1 MKQNK
6 LIALLTALLF
16 NIVAGTAIAAVSGF
30 NPAAV
35 IGGGTVLSA
44 FLKLPQGAMPMAIQ
58 KEIWIN
64 SIVEG
69 LFADNSFLT
78 KAFNADEFVNQGK
91 IVHIPNAGAPSGVE
105 KNRASFPATVNS
117 RTDIDLTFNLDNYST
132 DPIKI
137 DLAETVELSYN
148 KRESVLSQDKAKLQE
163 QISEGVLFE
172 WFGGATKSIKTT
184 GAATEAH
191 TDAATGYRKS
201 FTKAEVK
208 KAMTQF
214 NKDDVPAI
222 GRYMLIDAVMYD
234 QLIDSLTDKE
244 STAFHAAA
252 DIKNGIVGKL
262 FSFDI
267 MMRSKVGRYTT
278 SGTNKA
284 WKTAGAAT
292 DNAVGLAWHTNSI
305 CRAMGEV
312 VAREQLN
319 SPTYYG
325 DIYAFEV
332 RCGGR
337 AMRNDVKG
345 LLAIVQDT
353 AVAPAE

>member
-6 LIALLTALLF
+6 LIAFISALLF
-16 NIVAGTAIAAVSGF
+16 NIVAGIAIAAATGF
-30 NPAAV
+30 NPLAV
-35 IGGGTVLSA
+35 IGGGTALSA
-44 FLKLPQGAMPMAIQ
+44 FMKPVAGAMPMAIQ
-58 KEIWIN
+58 KEIWMN

-91 IVHIPNAGAPSGVE
+91 TVHIPNAGAPSGVK
-105 KNRASFPATVNS
+105 KNRSSFPATVES
-117 RTDIDLTFNLDNYST
+117 RTDIDLTFELDNYST

-137 DLAETVELSYN
+137 NLAETVELSYN
-148 KRESVLSQDKAKLQE
+148 KRESVLRQDKTKLQE
-163 QISEGVLFE
+163 EISEGVLFE
-172 WFGGATKSIKTT
+172 WFKGATNKIETT
-184 GAATEAH
+184 GAAVDAH
-191 TDAATGYRKS
+191 TASATGLRKA
-201 FTKAEVK
+201 FTKKEVK
-208 KAMTQF
+208 NAMTRF
-214 NKDDVPAI
+214 NIQDVPAE

-252 DIKNGIVGKL
+252 DIKNGVVGKL
-262 FSFDI
+262 LSFNI
-267 MMRSKVGRYTT
+267 MMRSKVGRYTGT
-278 SGTNKA
+278 GTNKA
-284 WKTAGAAT
+284 WATAGAAT
-292 DNAVGLAWHTNSI
+292 DNAVGLAWHHDSV
-305 CRAMGEV
+305 CRALGEV

-325 DIYAFEV
+325 DIYSFEV

-353 AVAPAE
+353 ATAE